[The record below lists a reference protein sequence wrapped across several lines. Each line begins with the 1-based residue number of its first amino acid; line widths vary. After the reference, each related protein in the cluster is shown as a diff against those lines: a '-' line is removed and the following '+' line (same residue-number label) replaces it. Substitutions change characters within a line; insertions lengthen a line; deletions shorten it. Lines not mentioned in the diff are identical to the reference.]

1 MQLRIVPRV
10 LARVCQESRRRG
22 FLQARQTTKTMI
34 YSVEQVLFEG
44 EREEL
49 LQKAVE
55 TMVSTK
61 AETTNAASVQ
71 P

>member
-1 MQLRIVPRV
+1 MQLRSVPRV

>member
-1 MQLRIVPRV
+1 MQLRSVPRV
-10 LARVCQESRRRG
+10 LTRVCQESRRRG